1 MSHYILENA
10 SEFERLEKQSLN
22 KFYDYESELREFHPH
37 PGSLILDAGCGSGV
51 VSRYLARKF
60 TSSKVVGCDF
70 SDIRVKQAGRYSGPV
85 QNLVFQREDLTR
97 LSFDNE
103 TFNHVILRYVAQHQ
117 SPADLKQI
125 FSEVFRVL
133 KVGGTVHVVDAD
145 GFLFNLYPVAPAV
158 ESVISKIR
166 DSKRVDFE
174 IGRKLPDLLLKT
186 GFGDLN
192 WKIEVCSFQGDDL
205 PGEQQR
211 MVERFQLAHPFF
223 LELLEDQQ
231 SVDRFFE
238 SYLKAMLQ
246 PGAVVFFNKFVVS
259 GVKKFN
265 SSKVE

>member
-1 MSHYILENA
+1 M
-10 SEFERLEKQSLN
+10 
-22 KFYDYESELREFHPH
+22 
-37 PGSLILDAGCGSGV
+37 
-51 VSRYLARKF
+51 
-60 TSSKVVGCDF
+60 
-70 SDIRVKQAGRYSGPV
+70 
-85 QNLVFQREDLTR
+85 
-97 LSFDNE
+97 
-103 TFNHVILRYVAQHQ
+103 ILRYVAQHQ